1 MTAPNIR
8 ANTGTIE
15 GKVVGKLVTSTPQ
28 NLILN
33 ASGSNKLLKVNTI
46 IVSNVDGSASD
57 EVIITLVKA
66 YGSGSPITYH
76 LAKNIVIPAKAS
88 LDVLAGS
95 VYLEEDDKIMVAGVA
110 ASGDL
115 EAVASY
121 EDIS

>member
-15 GKVVGKLVTSTPQ
+15 GKVVGLAVTNIAQ
-28 NLILN
+28 DLITN
-33 ASGSNKLLKVNTI
+33 ASSSNKLLKVNTI
-46 IVSNVDGSASD
+46 LVANVDGAAAD

-66 YGSGSPITYH
+66 YNSGSSSTFH
-76 LAKNIVIPAKAS
+76 LAKNIVIPPKAS

-115 EAVASY
+115 EVVASY

>member
-15 GKVVGKLVTSTPQ
+15 GKVVGLAVTNTAQ
-28 NLILN
+28 DLITN
-33 ASGSNKLLKVNTI
+33 ASSSNKLLKVNTI
-46 IVSNVDGSASD
+46 IVTNVDGSAND

-66 YGSGSPITYH
+66 YASGTPLTYH

-115 EAVASY
+115 EVIASY